1 MITGRRNYAL
11 SAIQRQDVFPD
22 EGTIN
27 ATFKEICKKLEL
39 SDCDDRIRDLVIYEM
54 IDGMRTS
61 TNLSGIQSYL
71 DGGIFAARFIYF
83 LKMLGAK
90 TCYINVTEEKHAL
103 RDNYLHIL
111 RAMKQLYSSYEEF
124 SRTHNIRCTF
134 LGNPIAQSK
143 ETRLFMKELMMLEER
158 TAKNTD
164 FLACFLINYS
174 LTWAMQNPNTFATI
188 PEVNVTIRHTKL
200 QTPTSMLL
208 PPSKSDNTSLVF
220 IQQGASSATWSNY
233 QMLCLIGIALR
244 SMLMNYGTQYTKRY
258 KVGENEKIRK
268 KREIEAILVCKKL
281 QENKVEN
288 VFSSNQNVYLMK
300 RAILGTPFGFEIYEF

>member
-1 MITGRRNYAL
+1 MTGIYDRVF
-11 SAIQRQDVFPD
+11 SAIQQQDAFPD

-27 ATFKEICKKLEL
+27 AAFDEICKKLEI
-39 SDCDDRIRDLVIYEM
+39 SNCDDRIRDLVIYEM

-71 DGGIFAARFIYF
+71 DGGIFAARTIYF
-83 LKMLGAK
+83 LKMLGARA
-90 TCYINVTEEKHAL
+90 CYVNVTEEKHAL

-111 RAMKQLYSSYEEF
+111 RAMKQLYSFYEEF
-124 SRTHNIRCTF
+124 SRTHSIRCRF

-143 ETRLFMKELMMLEER
+143 ETRLFMKELMMLEKR

-174 LTWAMQNPNTFATI
+174 LTWAMMNPNIFATI

-208 PPSKSDNTSLVF
+208 PPSKSDSTSLVF
-220 IQQGASSATWSNY
+220 IQQGASSATWSNH

-244 SMLMNYGTQYTKRY
+244 SMLMNYGTQYIKRY
-258 KVGENEKIRK
+258 KAGENEKIRK
-268 KREIEAILVCKKL
+268 KREIEAILVCKRL
-281 QENKVEN
+281 EEN
-288 VFSSNQNVYLMK
+288 VVKNACSSSQNVYLMK